1 MSFLAKFV
9 FTYAIEG
16 GKSKKV
22 ILGVLYSDV
31 VGWCSWRTKIN
42 IGIMI
47 QEYQALGLLEKKTYV
62 KLYRLSTFLVTKK
75 GASFAKKSKVHTTH
89 SYTMLAIKNE
99 RV

>member
-1 MSFLAKFV
+1 M

-62 KLYRLSTFLVTKK
+62 KLYRLGAFLVTNKWT
-75 GASFAKKSKVHTTH
+75 SFAKKSKVHTTH
-89 SYTMLAIKNE
+89 SYVVMAIKNE